1 MLGVVDAGAL
11 AGATLGATL
20 GATDGTAVGTGVGE
34 VVQAASAAS
43 REMDRAAAVIA
54 RFIRDLKRG
63 VGHLVRPT
71 TFLTYPDDR
80 S

>member
-11 AGATLGATL
+11 AGATLGAT
-20 GATDGTAVGTGVGE
+20 DGTAVGE

-71 TFLTYPDDR
+71 TFLTYLDDR

>member
-20 GATDGTAVGTGVGE
+20 GTSVGTGVGE

-54 RFIRDLKRG
+54 RFIRDLSAESAILFGQR
-63 VGHLVRPT
+63 H
-71 TFLTYPDDR
+71 

>member
-1 MLGVVDAGAL
+1 MLGAVDAGAL

-20 GATDGTAVGTGVGE
+20 GATDGTGGGE

-71 TFLTYPDDR
+71 TFLTNPDDR